1 MGNADLS
8 NLRGHFFKISNHG
21 GSSNVTK
28 YLAPP
33 LFQTCRRPCSVFI
46 LLINAS
52 NYNLNETT
60 KSTCITNSRNRPSC
74 LQKLGKLQ
82 SHQSPLQKKKL
93 GLLVKNYAK
102 TDSKKLWSVQ
112 FCLMAFL
119 WVKYFVRN
127 CRPLRWH
134 MQTYKRKTETVS
146 LGLCSLWI
154 E

>member
-1 MGNADLS
+1 MTLIKICSGKGWFS
-8 NLRGHFFKISNHG
+8 QSEGSFFQNFPWHVGPNYG

-74 LQKLGKLQ
+74 LQKLGKSQ
-82 SHQSPLQKKKL
+82 SHKSPLQKKKL

-119 WVKYFVRN
+119 LV
-127 CRPLRWH
+127 
-134 MQTYKRKTETVS
+134 
-146 LGLCSLWI
+146 
-154 E
+154 

>member
-1 MGNADLS
+1 MTLI
-8 NLRGHFFKISNHG
+8 KICSGKGWFSQSG
-21 GSSNVTK
+21 GSFFQNFPWHVGPNYGGPSNVTK

-82 SHQSPLQKKKL
+82 SHQSPLQKKKIGIISQKL
-93 GLLVKNYAK
+93 RKNRFQKIMICSILL
-102 TDSKKLWSVQ
+102 DGFPFGQIFCSKL
-112 FCLMAFL
+112 
-119 WVKYFVRN
+119 
-127 CRPLRWH
+127 
-134 MQTYKRKTETVS
+134 
-146 LGLCSLWI
+146 
-154 E
+154 